1 MPSGVGEG
9 KSFIIS
15 SLFRLSG
22 LLRRGGLALSWLLVC
37 AHVMTCWRMSSSV
50 HSSLGAAK
58 SPPEDCTNGQNYQ
71 WVGGLQPPLA
81 SNSLVPALSREPEED
96 ATCPSL
102 LRGRGFYH
110 LCCIFCVLSLM
121 CKKFGYILS
130 KSFLSKPQSGTK
142 QSFWREVVDGRVGG
156 DVHFG
161 LTKFPGP
168 WCWLAR

>member
-81 SNSLVPALSREPEED
+81 SNSLVSAQQW
-96 ATCPSL
+96 A
-102 LRGRGFYH
+102 RGRRN
-110 LCCIFCVLSLM
+110 LSLSSERKRFLSFM
-121 CKKFGYILS
+121 LHFLCFVSHVQEVWIYSFKK
-130 KSFLSKPQSGTK
+130 FLSKPQSGTK
-142 QSFWREVVDGRVGG
+142 QSFWREVVDWRVGG
-156 DVHFG
+156 DVHFR

-168 WCWLAR
+168 WCWLAG

>member
-81 SNSLVPALSREPEED
+81 SNSLVSAQQW
-96 ATCPSL
+96 A
-102 LRGRGFYH
+102 RGR
-110 LCCIFCVLSLM
+110 CNLSLSSERKRFLIIYAAFFVF
-121 CKKFGYILS
+121 CLS
-130 KSFLSKPQSGTK
+130 CARSLDIFFQKAFFLSLNQAQSKVSGEK
-142 QSFWREVVDGRVGG
+142 
-156 DVHFG
+156 
-161 LTKFPGP
+161 
-168 WCWLAR
+168 